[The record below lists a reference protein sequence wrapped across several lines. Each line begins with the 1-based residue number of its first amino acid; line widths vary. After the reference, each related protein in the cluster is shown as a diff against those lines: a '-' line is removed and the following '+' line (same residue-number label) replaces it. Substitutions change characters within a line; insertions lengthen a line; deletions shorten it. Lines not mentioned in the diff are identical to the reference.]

1 MSIPAFLSLAGRTA
15 IVSGSSSGFG
25 RSIALRLG
33 RLGCTVIC
41 ADRQPQ
47 PNSSAV
53 NPSDTH
59 ELIVRNGGQGFYYPL
74 DVTELEGY
82 RGAVKLALEQ
92 SASGRLDIMVN
103 NAGVGGHAPD
113 SANLGIHTEA
123 EHFAKRVVDVNLMGV
138 WNGTKVAVEQML
150 EQEPEPFPADL
161 DANVDLGD
169 VQDAR
174 VLGGE
179 RGSRGTIINV
189 ASLHGMVAG
198 PWEPAYSASKA
209 AVINLSRT
217 VAADY
222 APHRINCNSL
232 SPGYS
237 AADMNGKPLPLELR
251 TRRVTPWPHQGAGR
265 DIANGVIYLA
275 RDAPWV
281 TGSNLVIDG
290 GTTCI

>member
-198 PWEPAYSASKA
+198 PWERESCQSQKGGGAYKYTAAYSASKA

-232 SPGYS
+232 SPGCEWHH
-237 AADMNGKPLPLELR
+237 AARKKRNRHLSDVIPQILLP
-251 TRRVTPWPHQGAGR
+251 
-265 DIANGVIYLA
+265 I
-275 RDAPWV
+275 
-281 TGSNLVIDG
+281 
-290 GTTCI
+290 